1 MRKRL
6 LDSAIGLLKAT
17 AWAMGI
23 LITGCGP
30 AAHSDGG
37 KEKELPAKVAKVAN
51 EGELNTIKL
60 TAEAEKHLALAV
72 APVEFKPM
80 PRMNTYGGEIM
91 LPPGASL
98 IVSAPFTGTLEA
110 PTKDGAT
117 PGPGDIVT
125 ARQPLFKLQPLIAP
139 DREALT
145 PAERV
150 RYTESRNAIATARID
165 ADNQLAQSLVQQD
178 AAKINLDRAERLLGD
193 GAGTAR
199 MVDDAKAQSQLAE
212 KAVEA
217 AQSRKK
223 LLDGLNLDEA
233 TQNQLPPILIE
244 APHAGMIRTI
254 HVAPGEVVAVAAPLF
269 EVMKLDPI
277 WVRVPV
283 YAGESAEL
291 QAAGSATIRGLAD
304 KSSSPGTQ
312 AKKAAAPP
320 SAVPLSTTVDLYFEI
335 PNPAGTYRPGERI
348 TAELPRKGEAQS
360 LVVPWSAIMHDIHG
374 GTWLYE
380 QTAEHTYVRR
390 RVQVQYVSGTSAVLK
405 EGPKAGTKVV
415 TAGVVELF
423 GTEFGFAK

>member
-1 MRKRL
+1 MRLRL
-6 LDSAIGLLKAT
+6 FQ
-17 AWAMGI
+17 
-23 LITGCGP
+23 P
-30 AAHSDGG
+30 AACLFAATVLALAPLAAGCRPPTAADAG
-37 KEKELPAKVAKVAN
+37 KDKEPPAKVAKIAV

-72 APVEFKPM
+72 APVELKPM
-80 PRMNTYGGEIM
+80 PRVSTYGGEIM

-98 IVSAPFTGTLEA
+98 IVSAPFTGTLES
-110 PTKDGAT
+110 PTKESAT
-117 PGPGDIVT
+117 PGPGNIVT
-125 ARQPLFKLQPLIAP
+125 AKQPLFKLQPLIAP
-139 DREALT
+139 EREALT

-150 RYTESRNAIATARID
+150 RYTESRNAIATAKID
-165 ADNQLAQSLVQQD
+165 AANQLAQALVQQE
-178 AAKINLDRAERLLGD
+178 AAKINLTRAERLLGD

-199 MVDDAKAQSQLAE
+199 AVDDAKAQMQLAE

-223 LLDGLNLDEA
+223 LFDELNLEGT

-244 APHAGMIRTI
+244 APHAGMIRTLS
-254 HVAPGEVVAVAAPLF
+254 VAPGEVVAAAAPLF

-277 WVRVPV
+277 WVRVPI
-283 YAGESAEL
+283 YAGDSAEL
-291 QAAGSATIRGLAD
+291 LAAGSATIRGLAE
-304 KSSSPGTQ
+304 SATSPGIA
-312 AKKAAAPP
+312 AKKVAAPP

-335 PNPAGTYRPGERI
+335 PNPEGTYRPGERI
-348 TAELPRKGEAQS
+348 TAELRRKGESKS

-390 RVQVQYVSGTSAVLK
+390 RVQVQYVSGKSAVLK